1 MLRSILQRIRVRSST
16 TEPYIVVRG
25 RFRVWQWVVLSLA
38 FAAALLIVPR
48 LLLQVIAPIVVDDF
62 CAVGVW
68 GVTIG
73 WWKAVLVLSVPII
86 AWVALGFLGIY
97 VFDRTRK
104 LTQYPPSVTPPLVD
118 TRLRQGQA
126 VRFFAIQNLIG
137 GVISILLAVVAIY
150 FLVDMTREF
159 GMLRASDVI
168 ACKK

>member
-1 MLRSILQRIRVRSST
+1 MLRSVFQRMQARSST
-16 TEPYIVVRG
+16 TEPGTIVRG

-38 FAAALLIVPR
+38 FAAALLILPR

-73 WWKAVLVLSVPII
+73 WWKAVFVFSVPIV

-97 VFDRTRK
+97 FFYRIRN
-104 LTQYPPSVTPPLVD
+104 LTQYPPCGTPPLVD
-118 TRLRQGQA
+118 TRLCQGQA
-126 VRFFAIQNLIG
+126 VRFFAIQNLVG
-137 GVISILLAVVAIY
+137 GLISILLAVVAIY
-150 FLVDMTREF
+150 FLVDMTKEF
-159 GMLRASDVI
+159 GMLSASDVI